1 MTQAWWRQPTRVFQ
15 HLLRERDA
23 IGLDPA
29 ALIDEAKEMSAEAYL
44 SMGAGF
50 SAWYPT
56 ALSSQQINPHMR
68 GDFLG
73 AVIEAA
79 HRQDMRAIVRVD
91 ISKGRASWLTRDPDW
106 FTRDAEGAPRLI
118 WEMPQTCAT
127 GPFWQREAFAMLDE
141 LLTRYRVDGF
151 FFNYLNVGRCHCAR
165 CQAQVRAATG
175 AAVPRDGQR
184 TPAYERWRQD
194 HLAAFFTRVRDFVHA
209 RSLGTALIPYHHL
222 RDGWSY
228 RAMASI
234 ADVVSAQCSNPVVV
248 NPIDPQPQWTHWAA
262 EEALLARAAKPGVA
276 PMLVH
281 SGSAF
286 FASRQTAIPG
296 DRLVRSLV
304 QGAAHGAPP
313 MPAINGRLAGDD
325 PRAIPAL
332 REFARFH
339 ARNAHWYRGLRSL
352 ARIAVL
358 RSQDSIDWGPDGGRA
373 AGDSRVPGHVAEF
386 RGVYE
391 MITALR
397 YPCDVLPDGGV
408 SVDELARYAAV
419 VLPAVSCLRDADAT
433 ALDAYVAGGGT
444 LIATADLGAC
454 DGDGGRRERA
464 VLAALPAL
472 PGAPR
477 SIGGAYFRIV
487 ASRLREILGG
497 IPHIGADGAFWS
509 PGLADAAADLCVIG
523 PFSNNAPEFT
533 IVEGPGTDPGM
544 IHRRHGEGHVW
555 WLPWRIGA
563 LHHFFAI
570 PEYGAFLGHLLEQVA
585 GSPPIRTDAPP
596 AVECILYG
604 HRDGEL
610 LHLVNNA
617 ALLNKPHIATI
628 PIAGFEI
635 GVTSRAVHALDLAND
650 TPLKTRR
657 DGNEIWFRLDRLDYF
672 AAIALRADPEF

>member
-1 MTQAWWRQPTRVFQ
+1 MSEAWWHQPVRVFQ

-29 ALIDEAKEMSAEAYL
+29 ALIDEAKAMSADAYL

-56 ALSSQQINPHMR
+56 ALSSQQVNPHLQ

-73 AVIEAA
+73 TVIDAA
-79 HRQDMRAIVRVD
+79 HRRGLRAIVRVD
-91 ISKGRASWLTRDPDW
+91 ISKGRADWLTRDPDW
-106 FTRDAEGAPRLI
+106 FTRDVDGAPRLI

-127 GPFWQREAFAMLDE
+127 GAFWQREAFAMLDE
-141 LLTRYRVDGF
+141 MLARYRIDGF

-165 CQAQVRAATG
+165 CEAVVRAATG
-175 AAVPRDGQR
+175 AAVPQSGER
-184 TPAYERWRQD
+184 TPGYERWRQD
-194 HLAAFFTRVRDFVHA
+194 YLAAFFTRVRDFVHA
-209 RSLGTALIPYHHL
+209 RAPGTALIPYHHL

-228 RAMASI
+228 RTMAGI
-234 ADVVSAQCSNPVVV
+234 ADIVSAQCSNPVVV

-262 EEALLARAAKPGVA
+262 EEALLARAVKPGVA

-296 DRLVRSLV
+296 DRLVRSLI

-313 MPAINGRLAGDD
+313 MPAINGRLALDD
-325 PRAIPAL
+325 PRAVAAM
-332 REFARFH
+332 RDFARFH
-339 ARNAHWYRGLRSL
+339 ARNARWYRDLTSL

-373 AGDSRVPGHVAEF
+373 AGDARVHGHVAEF

-397 YPCDVLPDGGV
+397 YPCDLLPDGGV
-408 SVDELARYAAV
+408 TREELARYAVV
-419 VLPAVSCLRDADAT
+419 VLPAVSCLSDDDAA
-433 ALDAYVAGGGT
+433 ALDAYVSGGGVV
-444 LIATADLGAC
+444 IATGDFGAC
-454 DGDGGRRERA
+454 DGDGRRRTRA
-464 VLAALPAL
+464 VLSALPAL

-477 SIGGAYFRIV
+477 SLGGAYFRLV
-487 ASRLREILGG
+487 YPELQEILGG
-497 IPHIGADGAFWS
+497 IPHVGADGAFWS
-509 PGLADAAADLCVIG
+509 PALADSEGDLRVVG

-533 IVEGPGTDPGM
+533 IVEGAGTDPGL
-544 IHRRHGEGHVW
+544 IGRRHDAGRAW

-563 LHHFFAI
+563 LHHHFAI
-570 PEYGAFLGHLLEQVA
+570 PEYPAVLGHLLAQVVGA
-585 GSPPIRTDAPP
+585 PPIRTAAPP
-596 AVECILYG
+596 AVECILYA

-610 LHLVNNA
+610 LHLINNA
-617 ALLNKPHIATI
+617 ALQSKPYIATI
-628 PIAGFEI
+628 ALAGFDVA
-635 GVTSRAVHALDLAND
+635 VTSRAVRARRLDSDMPVTL
-650 TPLKTRR
+650 RR
-657 DGNEIWFRLDRLDYF
+657 DGNEIWFRLDRLDTF
-672 AAIALRADPEF
+672 AAIALCADSES

>member
-1 MTQAWWRQPTRVFQ
+1 MTDPWWRQPVRVFQ

-29 ALIDEAKEMSAEAYL
+29 ELIDEAKEMSADAYL

-56 ALSSQQINPHMR
+56 ALSSQQINPHLQ

-79 HRQDMRAIVRVD
+79 HRAGMRTIVRVD
-91 ISKGRASWLTRDPDW
+91 ISKGRAAWLARNPEW
-106 FTRDAEGAPRLI
+106 FTRDADGAPRLI
-118 WEMPQTCAT
+118 WDMPQICAT
-127 GPFWQREAFAMLDE
+127 GAFWHREAFAMLDE
-141 LLTRYRVDGF
+141 LLARYRIDGF

-165 CQAQVRAATG
+165 CQDVVRAATG
-175 AAVPRDGQR
+175 APVPADGQR
-184 TPAYERWRQD
+184 APGYERWRQD
-194 HLAAFFTRVRDFVHA
+194 YLVAFFTRVRDFVHA
-209 RSLGTALIPYHHL
+209 RSPGTALIPYHHL

-228 RAMASI
+228 RAMAGI
-234 ADVVSAQCSNPVVV
+234 ADIVSAQCSNPVVV

-262 EEALLARAAKPGVA
+262 EEALLARAVKPGIA
-276 PMLVH
+276 PLLVH

-296 DRLVRSLV
+296 HRLVRSLA

-313 MPAINGRLAGDD
+313 MPAINGRLAQDD
-325 PRAIPAL
+325 PRAIAGM
-332 REFARFH
+332 RDFARFH

-373 AGDSRVPGHVAEF
+373 AGDPRVPGHVAEF
-386 RGVYE
+386 RGIYE
-391 MITALR
+391 MIAALR

-408 SVDELARYAAV
+408 SVEELARYAV
-419 VLPAVSCLRDADAT
+419 IVLPAVSCLRDEDAA

-454 DGDGGRRERA
+454 DGDGRRRDHA
-464 VLAALPAL
+464 ALSALPAL
-472 PGAPR
+472 PGTSR
-477 SIGGAYFRIV
+477 GISGAYFRL
-487 ASRLREILGG
+487 ADLRLRTLLGG

-509 PGLADAAADLCVIG
+509 PDLAGSTGDLRVIG

-533 IVEGPGTDPGM
+533 IVEGPGTDPGL
-544 IHRRHGEGHVW
+544 IDRHHVRGRVW
-555 WLPWRIGA
+555 WMPWRIGA
-563 LHHFFAI
+563 LHHLFAI
-570 PEYGAFLGHLLEQVA
+570 PEYPAILGYLLAQAV
-585 GSPPIRTDAPP
+585 GPPPIRTDAPA
-596 AVECILYG
+596 AVECILYA

-610 LHLVNNA
+610 LHLINNA
-617 ALLNKPHIATI
+617 ALQTKPYIATI
-628 PIAGFEI
+628 PIAGFDI
-635 GVTSRAVHALDLAND
+635 AITSRATSARRLDDGTNLAL
-650 TPLKTRR
+650 RR
-657 DGNEIWFRLDRLDYF
+657 NGNEIWFRLDRLDTF
-672 AAIALRADPEF
+672 AAIALCTDPEP